1 MVYLIPSHSLVVGEE
16 LHVVT
21 GAFGYSGRW
30 IAHHLLE
37 KGIRVRTLTNAVGRD
52 DPFDGRVEVHTLDFE
67 DFDSLVESLRGAV
80 VLYNTYWVRYNH
92 PRRNFDHG
100 IAVENSRILFA
111 AAAEAGV
118 ERIIHF
124 SVAHPE
130 KAPDWTYFRGKVAVE
145 KILNDSDYSFA
156 ILRPTVL
163 FGGERNVL
171 INNIA
176 WMLRKF
182 PVFGVFGLGNYPI
195 QPVHVKDVARI
206 AVEQGQLRENV
217 TIDVTGPETFRYK
230 EYIGL
235 MVKSMGLRRII
246 LPMPSLAGWMFGKF
260 LGLFLQDLVIT
271 RAEIRGLKRGLM
283 ASEQEPLGELKF
295 SEWIAENGN
304 KFGKKY
310 QNDLKERKYR
320 KTK

>member
-1 MVYLIPSHSLVVGEE
+1 MALFVEVMPKVMSEE

-37 KGIRVRTLTNAVGRD
+37 NGFRVRTLTNAVGRD
-52 DPFDGRVEVHTLDFE
+52 DPFDGKVEVNSLDFE
-67 DFDSLVESLRGAV
+67 DHAALVESLKGAK

-92 PRRNFDHG
+92 PRKNFEHS
-100 IAVENSRILFA
+100 IAVENCKKLFA
-111 AAAEAGV
+111 AAEEAGV

-124 SVAHPE
+124 SVAHPN
-130 KAPDWTYFRGKVAVE
+130 KAPNWTYFRGKVAVE
-145 KILNDSDYSFA
+145 KLLHDSNHSYA

-163 FGGERNVL
+163 FGGGRNVL

-182 PVFGVFGLGNYPI
+182 PVFGVFGMGNYPI

-206 AVEQGQLRENV
+206 AVEQGGLRENV

-235 MVKSMGLRRII
+235 MAKSMGLRRLI
-246 LPMPSLAGWMFGKF
+246 LPVPSTFGWLFGKA

-271 RAEIRGLKRGLM
+271 RAEIRGLKKGLM
-283 ASEQEPLGELKF
+283 ASDEKPLGVLKF
-295 SEWIAENGN
+295 TEWIAEHGKEFGN
-304 KFGKKY
+304 RY

-320 KTK
+320 SP

>member
-1 MVYLIPSHSLVVGEE
+1 MAEA

-30 IAHHLLE
+30 IAHRLLE

-52 DPFDGRVEVHTLDFE
+52 DPFDGRVEVHSLDF
-67 DFDSLVESLRGAV
+67 DNHAALVESLRGAQ

-92 PRRNFDHG
+92 PRRNFEHG
-100 IAVENSRILFA
+100 IAVENSRRLFA

-118 ERIIHF
+118 ERIVHF
-124 SVAHPE
+124 SVAHPH

-145 KILNDSDYSFA
+145 GLLHDSEHSYA

-163 FGGERNVL
+163 FGGGRNVL

-182 PVFGVFGLGNYPI
+182 PVFGVFGMGNYPI
-195 QPVHVKDVARI
+195 QPVHVKDVARV
-206 AVEQGQLRENV
+206 AVEQGELRENV

-235 MVKSMGLRRII
+235 MAKSMGLRRLI
-246 LPMPSLAGWMFGKF
+246 LPMPSTVGWVFGKF
-260 LGLFLQDLVIT
+260 VGLILQDLVIT

-283 ASEQEPLGELKF
+283 ASDEKPLGVHKF
-295 SEWIAENGN
+295 SEWIAEHGN
-304 KFGKKY
+304 ELGIAY
-310 QNDLKERKYR
+310 QNDLKERRYR
-320 KTK
+320 SPSEPVG